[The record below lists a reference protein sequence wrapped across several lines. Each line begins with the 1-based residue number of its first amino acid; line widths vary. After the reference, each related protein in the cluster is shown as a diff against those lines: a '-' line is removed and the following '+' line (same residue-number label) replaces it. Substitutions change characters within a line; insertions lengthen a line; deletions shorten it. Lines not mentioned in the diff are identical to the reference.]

1 MTCQLWQEAYC
12 HSGEELEDLL
22 LPSTE
27 SIIDCGDPDNVN
39 NDWIEGSLDNNN
51 IECVNGQSENETQVE
66 RLGEDVSFKWH
77 PFGAFDY
84 NRGYMVSDI
93 FRTTVSTKQQRI
105 YPCASSSNAISHAV
119 SHNITKYIDR
129 IGYRIPTKL
138 AECLGEQISSTASFR
153 ESTVHTTTTSTA
165 APPPTT
171 PKRGLKPRP
180 LQRSL
185 TPHFDCCPETYHD
198 ASTKNKWRPIQ
209 CFVSLTDNI
218 QPNTGGFEACPGFH
232 REFRTWVANGRR
244 SRRRHRQDQQ
254 SMNIDSGR
262 SRLDDSDD
270 DDDACGDD
278 IPRQSHQTTRRPTK
292 PQQLRQRTRSQQQQK
307 QHKPPLCVGEY
318 THVSP
323 SLDPDIMQ
331 RMQHIPVRSGSAV
344 FWDNRIP
351 HGNSYRNDPPL
362 IDGDDLLCGAR
373 VRDDTSGS
381 SISTRSGSSSMLPL
395 GTSGARAVVYCSF
408 LPDVEVNRC
417 FVARQLDDWRMKRPP
432 TVGDRWIRQCN
443 NDEEGS
449 VSIRDDGVGN
459 ATSTRVDNLNGMT
472 TESPILTELGK
483 RLLGLVDWPHHD
495 GVID

>member
-138 AECLGEQISSTASFR
+138 AECLGEQISSTGSFR

-218 QPNTGGFEACPGFH
+218 QPNTGGFEACEASADEGLAGTH
-232 REFRTWVANGRR
+232 AELATDGIGQRAVGVAREN
-244 SRRRHRQDQQ
+244 
-254 SMNIDSGR
+254 
-262 SRLDDSDD
+262 
-270 DDDACGDD
+270 
-278 IPRQSHQTTRRPTK
+278 
-292 PQQLRQRTRSQQQQK
+292 QQLTIVLHGGVRFALTGAVMGIRT
-307 QHKPPLCVGEY
+307 G
-318 THVSP
+318 
-323 SLDPDIMQ
+323 
-331 RMQHIPVRSGSAV
+331 IPEEIGRGG
-344 FWDNRIP
+344 RIRT
-351 HGNSYRNDPPL
+351 YE
-362 IDGDDLLCGAR
+362 C
-373 VRDDTSGS
+373 RDQN
-381 SISTRSGSSSMLPL
+381 P
-395 GTSGARAVVYCSF
+395 V
-408 LPDVEVNRC
+408 P
-417 FVARQLDDWRMKRPP
+417 
-432 TVGDRWIRQCN
+432 
-443 NDEEGS
+443 
-449 VSIRDDGVGN
+449 
-459 ATSTRVDNLNGMT
+459 
-472 TESPILTELGK
+472 
-483 RLLGLVDWPHHD
+483 
-495 GVID
+495 